1 MSVVFGALTI
11 SGSVWNATHAE
22 IFEGEFDDILVS
34 ARQIRQ
40 LIDSHQDYDLIV
52 VPAILQ
58 YRIQVDAYI
67 AHFLPADTIRTVAFI
82 RDTYK
87 IIATTD
93 SNWMGS
99 E

>member
-22 IFEGEFDDILVS
+22 LYDKEFDDILVS

-40 LIDSHQDYDLIV
+40 LIDGNQDYELII
-52 VPAILQ
+52 VPALLA

-67 AHFLPADTIRTVAFI
+67 AHFLPADTIRTVAFL